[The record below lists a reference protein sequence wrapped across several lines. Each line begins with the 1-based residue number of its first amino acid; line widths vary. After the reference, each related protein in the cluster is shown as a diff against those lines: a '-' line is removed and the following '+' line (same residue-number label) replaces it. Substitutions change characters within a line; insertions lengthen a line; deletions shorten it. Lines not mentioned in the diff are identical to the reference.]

1 MQVICL
7 LYLLIH
13 TPLVLANTEKII
25 FLAPRNTFSQEAA
38 NIFEDLQIPRLNK
51 SHSSVR
57 DQLPVNFVTKENPL
71 GNRFWYILEGLDK
84 GRRYEV
90 RACWAATVMI
100 TVYSI

>member
-13 TPLVLANTEKII
+13 TPLVLANTEKLI
-25 FLAPRNTFSQEAA
+25 FLTPSNRFSKEAA
-38 NIFEDLQIPRLNK
+38 NVFEDLQIPRLNK
-51 SHSSVR
+51 SHSSIR
-57 DQLPVNFVTKENPL
+57 DQLPADFVTKENPL

-90 RACWAATVMI
+90 RACWAATVI
-100 TVYSI
+100 PTVFST